1 MAPAMTSRMGRQTSQ
16 RRASRLLLA
25 ASLLASPLLAQA
37 APPAKPA
44 KQTPAAPAP
53 RAGNAQKKAAA
64 ETLSPAE
71 WRKRL
76 LLQINAERARAGV
89 PPLALSAPLEKVA
102 QQRAEEIASRRALPS
117 EQESFVLFNQVQI
130 RMVKAGYKAHG
141 WTESITVTAGGV
153 DDVIAYW
160 KEDASY
166 SQAMGRD
173 YQDVGIGLATFDG
186 VPLYTFVFAWPRSE
200 FYARQTA
207 ELNDAGAVRRAML
220 AQVNAERDKQGLPP
234 LVSDPRLDLA
244 AQKHAEDMLA
254 RIYYSHES
262 PEGTMPRQ
270 RIQAAGFVADA
281 VGENIAAGH
290 FSVDTVMNA
299 WLHSTGHRRNIL
311 EPRFTHLGVGIA
323 VGGYEHRYQVIWVQS
338 FGHPRPGTAGGTLG
352 GAPGRP

>member
-1 MAPAMTSRMGRQTSQ
+1 MKRPISRRVP
-16 RRASRLLLA
+16 RLLIWASVLA
-25 ASLLASPLLAQA
+25 LPVLPTLA

-44 KQTPAAPAP
+44 PAPAP
-53 RAGNAQKKAAA
+53 RAGTAQKAPAA
-64 ETLSPAE
+64 LSPDE

-76 LLQINAERARAGV
+76 TLQINAERAQAGV
-89 PPLALSAPLEKVA
+89 PPLALSAPLQEVA
-102 QQRAEEIASRRALPS
+102 QQRAEEIAARRAMPS
-117 EQESFVLFNQVQI
+117 EKESFALFNQVQI
-130 RMVKAGYKAHG
+130 RLVKAGYKAHG

-173 YQDVGIGLATFDG
+173 YQDVGIGLATFEG

-200 FYARQTA
+200 FYARQTS
-207 ELNDAGAVRRAML
+207 ELSDAGQVRRAML

-234 LVSDPRLDLA
+234 LVSDPRLDVA

-262 PEGTMPRQ
+262 PEGTAPRQ
-270 RIQAAGFVADA
+270 RVQAAGFVADA

-299 WLHSTGHRRNIL
+299 WLHSSGHRRNIL
-311 EPRFTHLGVGIA
+311 EPRFTHFGTGIA
-323 VGGYEHRYQVIWVQS
+323 VGGFEHRYQVIWVQD
-338 FGHPRPGTAGGTLG
+338 FGRPMPGTAGGTLG
-352 GAPGRP
+352 AIGGN